1 MIIIYSLYHKRLQF
15 RTPISDETT
24 VVNVQRI
31 YSDTLYSDDRNSR
44 GAFSETKCHTR
55 VIQ

>member
-1 MIIIYSLYHKRLQF
+1 M
-15 RTPISDETT
+15 
-24 VVNVQRI
+24 VNVQRI

-44 GAFSETKCHTR
+44 SAFSETKYHTR

>member
-1 MIIIYSLYHKRLQF
+1 M
-15 RTPISDETT
+15 
-24 VVNVQRI
+24 VNVQRI
-31 YSDTLYSDDRNSR
+31 YNDTLYSDDRNSR

>member
-1 MIIIYSLYHKRLQF
+1 MIIIYSLSHKRLQF
-15 RTPISDETT
+15 RDPISDETT

-31 YSDTLYSDDRNSR
+31 YNDTLYSDDRNSR
-44 GAFSETKCHTR
+44 GAFSETKYHTR